1 MMSIYVGGEFYKW
14 TERKQYNLNIYDIN
28 EIILDRM
35 EKFLRT
41 ETEKAMKDGK
51 LEEAKELLEA
61 TISIKDGIIEAKKNA
76 EEQMVEYLK
85 EKEENG
91 DVE

>member
-28 EIILDRM
+28 EILLDRM

-61 TISIKDGIIEAKKNA
+61 TISIKDGIIEAKENA

>member
-1 MMSIYVGGEFYKW
+1 MMSIYVGGEFNRW

-51 LEEAKELLEA
+51 LLETKELLEA
-61 TISIKDGIIEAKKNA
+61 TISIKDGIIEAKENA

>member
-1 MMSIYVGGEFYKW
+1 MMSIYVSGEFYKW
-14 TERKQYNLNIYDIN
+14 TERKQYGLNIYDIN

>member
-1 MMSIYVGGEFYKW
+1 MMSIYVGGEFSRW

>member
-1 MMSIYVGGEFYKW
+1 MSIYVGGEFYKW

-28 EIILDRM
+28 EILLDRM

-61 TISIKDGIIEAKKNA
+61 TISIKDGIIEAKENA

>member
-1 MMSIYVGGEFYKW
+1 MMSVYVSGEFYKW

-35 EKFLRT
+35 EKFLRM

>member
-35 EKFLRT
+35 EKFLRM

>member
-1 MMSIYVGGEFYKW
+1 MMSIYVSGEFSEW

-35 EKFLRT
+35 EKFLRM

-76 EEQMVEYLK
+76 EEQMVKYLK